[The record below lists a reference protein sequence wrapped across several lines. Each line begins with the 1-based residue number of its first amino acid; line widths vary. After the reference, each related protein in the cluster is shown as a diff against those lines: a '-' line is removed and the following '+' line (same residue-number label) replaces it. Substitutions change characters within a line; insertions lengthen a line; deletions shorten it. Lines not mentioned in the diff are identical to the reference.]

1 MLDGGLISNNPT
13 LDLISFI
20 HSFYKK
26 TQPKAPPHDTCKKI
40 GLVFSVGT
48 GKPPEVPVT
57 NIDVLRPTT
66 MGDMAKIAFGAQAL
80 VEIMVEQVSI
90 GYLDATIIKETSI
103 S

>member
-1 MLDGGLISNNPT
+1 MGRMLDGGLIANNPT

-20 HSFYKK
+20 HSFYKN
-26 TQPKAPPHDTCKKI
+26 TQPDLSPQETSQKI

-66 MGDMAKIAFGAQAL
+66 LSDVAKVAVGVQAL
-80 VEIMVEQVSI
+80 VEVLVEQVS
-90 GYLDATIIKETSI
+90 
-103 S
+103 